1 MALLTVTQVHSLFA
15 PASSA
20 AEAAA
25 ADARPRIEVE
35 ELEVE
40 LAGEMGSVTSGQT
53 PSRKRLLRDI
63 EIKGEAEE
71 GGAEEGEAEGGEAE
85 EGAGAQPGAAEAGA
99 EAEEG
104 EEAEAKARAAEAGGA
119 EAGGAEAGGEA
130 EAEGEKGEAEAGTG
144 VEASG
149 CGFTVTLG
157 NHSTN
162 ARYFLPDK
170 HEASQ
175 LLGML
180 AAEDAGDAAPV
191 RRRERAL
198 PPPPVEAEQARLPN
212 AMEVSQLQIIQEHLS
227 NYCWTPCPRPCPCPC
242 PYPYPYP

>member
-71 GGAEEGEAEGGEAE
+71 EEAE

-104 EEAEAKARAAEAGGA
+104 EEAEAKARAA

-242 PYPYPYP
+242 PCPCP